1 MQPTPPPHGSPLPA
15 AGPATPAQQFPG
27 SHGPAGTDQT
37 ASRQLEELLRQMAEV
52 AAGLEREDLVARLD
66 GARTRIIDPRL
77 RIVVVGQL
85 KQGKSQFVNSL
96 LDIEV
101 CSVGDDE
108 TTAVPTLVQHAQTAS
123 ARLVLDD
130 AGGEPLIVEIPIDA
144 IRGITPE
151 TPYAEGRPVVRLE
164 VSVPNPLL
172 ADGLV
177 LVDTPGVGG
186 HGNPHA
192 ASTLGL
198 IPSADAVLVVSDA
211 SQEFTEPEVQFLK
224 QVTALCPTVAC
235 LVSKTDLY
243 PHWRRIVEADRT
255 HLQRE
260 GIDVPLLPISSVLRT
275 HAIRRNDAGLMAESG
290 FTDLYGFLRDR
301 VVAHAEQTT
310 RASVALDLRSVS
322 EHLALTLGSEL
333 AALRDPETAA
343 VALEGLR
350 RAQTAAEEMQ
360 QKSSRWQQTLADGI
374 ADLAG
379 DVEHD
384 LRDRLRAVT
393 REAEKAV
400 DEGDPGKDWA
410 QLSEWLAD
418 QIATAVGDNF
428 VWAHEQSVWL
438 ANRVAEH
445 FAETAKTQLPDLDI
459 ADIDGVFE
467 PVTELADLE
476 SGRLGIGQKALIGL
490 RGSYGGVLMFGLITT
505 LMGLALINPI
515 SVGAGVLLGSK
526 AYRDDKGAR
535 VDQRRIKAKQ
545 AIHAFT
551 DDVSFQVGKESRD
564 RLRGVQRALRD
575 HFVDVAD
582 QAARSVSESLRVAQE
597 AAQSEHSLRASRTA
611 ELEQQLRAVAA
622 LRTVSDRL
630 EVAAG
635 PVRSAVAPATTPP
648 PGQPAVAQSP
658 TTPTGRHST
667 DPSPWQA

>member
-1 MQPTPPPHGSPLPA
+1 MS
-15 AGPATPAQQFPG
+15 
-27 SHGPAGTDQT
+27 
-37 ASRQLEELLRQMAEV
+37 EV
-52 AAGLEREDLVARLD
+52 AAGLDRDDLVARLD

-108 TTAVPTLVQHAQTAS
+108 TTAVATLVGHAPTAS
-123 ARLVLDD
+123 AHLVVD
-130 AGGEPLIVEIPIDA
+130 EPGSNDPVEVEIPVDA
-144 IRGITPE
+144 IRGITPD
-151 TPYAEGRPVVRLE
+151 TPYAQGRPVVRLE
-164 VSVPNPLL
+164 VSLPNPLL

-192 ASTLGL
+192 AATLGL
-198 IPSADAVLVVSDA
+198 IPSADAVLMVSDA
-211 SQEFTEPEVQFLK
+211 SQEFTEPELQFLN

-243 PHWRRIVEADRT
+243 PHWRRIVEADRA
-255 HLQRE
+255 HLQRA
-260 GIDVPLLPISSVLRT
+260 GIDVPLLPISSLLRS

-290 FTDLYGFLRDR
+290 FTDLYAFLRDR

-333 AALRDPETAA
+333 AVLRDPETAA
-343 VALEGLR
+343 AALEGLR

-379 DVEHD
+379 DIEHD

-428 VWAHEQSVWL
+428 VWAHEQSEWL

-445 FAETAKTQLPDLDI
+445 FAETAKTHLPDLDI
-459 ADIDGVFE
+459 ADIDGVFD

-515 SVGAGVLLGSK
+515 SVGAGLLLGSK
-526 AYRDDKGAR
+526 AYREDKSAR
-535 VDQRRIKAKQ
+535 IDQRRMKAKQ

-564 RLRGVQRALRD
+564 RLRHVQRALRD

-582 QAARSVSESLRVAQE
+582 QAARSVSESLRAAQE
-597 AAQSEHSLRASRTA
+597 AAQSEHSLRAARTA

-635 PVRSAVAPATTPP
+635 PVRPAVTPATAQPFVATPP
-648 PGQPAVAQSP
+648 PHAAPMPTHRAVDDPARGQA
-658 TTPTGRHST
+658 
-667 DPSPWQA
+667 